1 MARVIVWF
9 LGVILLY
16 DNFVTRALSDPY
28 PSRPINLL
36 VPFTPG
42 GSVDLI
48 GRLLA
53 SEMSE
58 QLGQPVIVMNVP
70 GGSGA
75 VATMRLVGSAPDG
88 YNIELATPR
97 ELSTTKLMNPNI
109 GFDVERD
116 FTYVGLAGRS
126 PLVVVGG
133 PTLGGANTLDD
144 VLATARERPGGLTYA
159 TSGFGSPQ
167 HFLGELIK
175 LRTDTNLVHVPFSG
189 GAGGVMDVL
198 GGHVDLSIVTL
209 SSAREYIRTGTLRA
223 FAVADAKR
231 SVFASEIPALAETR
245 SFADVDMGIW
255 YGLLAPAKT
264 PATVVSALN
273 RGFNES
279 LKRDAVQQK
288 LGKSMIAVLGGG
300 SDEFE
305 AYARRDAEW
314 YRAIANAAHMTF
326 AK

>member
-1 MARVIVWF
+1 MRATIRL
-9 LGVILLY
+9 LGAILLCGSFA
-16 DNFVTRALSDPY
+16 NHALSETY

-36 VPFTPG
+36 VPFSPG

-70 GGSGA
+70 GGSGT

-88 YNIELATPR
+88 YNLELATPR
-97 ELSTTKLMNPNI
+97 ELSTTTLMNPNA

-126 PLVVVGG
+126 PLVIVGG
-133 PTLGGANTLDD
+133 PTVADARTLDD
-144 VLATARERPGGLTYA
+144 MLALSRKRQGGLTYA

-175 LRTDTNLVHVPFSG
+175 LRTGANLVHVPFPG
-189 GAGGVMDVL
+189 GAGGVMEVL

-209 SSAREYIRTGTLRA
+209 SSAREYIRSGALKA

-231 SVFASEIPALAETR
+231 SAFAPDIPALAETHAL
-245 SFADVDMGIW
+245 ADVDMGIW

-264 PATVVSALN
+264 AADIVSALN
-273 RGFNES
+273 RSINES
-279 LKRDAVQQK
+279 LKHDAVQQK
-288 LGKSMIAVLGGG
+288 MKKSMIAVLGGNA
-300 SDEFE
+300 EQFE
-305 AYARRDAEW
+305 TYARKDADW
-314 YRAIANAAHMTF
+314 YRGIAKAAHMTF
-326 AK
+326 PK